1 MCADIKAKEFSA
13 QFCFDE
19 FWGFRPQTLWND
31 YCRSALVFSASSHLS
46 VAPCVTLLQ

>member
-19 FWGFRPQTLWND
+19 FWGFRSQTLK
-31 YCRSALVFSASSHLS
+31 YGMIIVEVR
-46 VAPCVTLLQ
+46 